1 MKQILLLIL
10 VISTLFS
17 SEDKQKITI
26 GAGPYFQT
34 QPYAG
39 VDTIV
44 LPSPVIFFDNEVF
57 YIRWSRAGLYF
68 LGERNEDFSWGLS
81 LTVQPRVYGYD
92 SNDIQGM
99 QKRENTWEGGL
110 AFSAKS
116 GDAYIEVM
124 ALNDLLNKYDSWI
137 LKSEIGYDIK
147 YGKFSFYPSV
157 IAVYQSKKFVD
168 YYYGVTQAE
177 AAQRGENEY
186 SPGAGIQLGVQTYIK
201 YPLTK
206 KLSALVNIRADRLPS
221 QAYSSSIV
229 NDKYIYSGL
238 ASLIYTFHY

>member
-116 GDAYIEVM
+116 GDAYIE
-124 ALNDLLNKYDSWI
+124 
-137 LKSEIGYDIK
+137 EIG
-147 YGKFSFYPSV
+147 
-157 IAVYQSKKFVD
+157 
-168 YYYGVTQAE
+168 
-177 AAQRGENEY
+177 
-186 SPGAGIQLGVQTYIK
+186 
-201 YPLTK
+201 
-206 KLSALVNIRADRLPS
+206 RAH
-221 QAYSSSIV
+221 V
-229 NDKYIYSGL
+229 
-238 ASLIYTFHY
+238 